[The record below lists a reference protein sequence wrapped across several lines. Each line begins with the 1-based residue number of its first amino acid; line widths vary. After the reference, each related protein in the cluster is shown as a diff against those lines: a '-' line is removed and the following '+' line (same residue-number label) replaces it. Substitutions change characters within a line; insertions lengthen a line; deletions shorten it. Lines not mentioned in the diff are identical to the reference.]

1 MLRKLLKIEADEG
14 RSASDKAEAASLGL
28 SRRAYATLKTA
39 GLLDRA
45 AEQPAAQVEPN
56 VAAPN
61 ATEHAAEKDMQSQ
74 QFAVPDHGWVDGGG
88 RWTEDRKGRR
98 RVA

>member
-45 AEQPAAQVEPN
+45 TEQPAAQVG
-56 VAAPN
+56 PN
-61 ATEHAAEKDMQSQ
+61 AADPAAEKDMQSQ